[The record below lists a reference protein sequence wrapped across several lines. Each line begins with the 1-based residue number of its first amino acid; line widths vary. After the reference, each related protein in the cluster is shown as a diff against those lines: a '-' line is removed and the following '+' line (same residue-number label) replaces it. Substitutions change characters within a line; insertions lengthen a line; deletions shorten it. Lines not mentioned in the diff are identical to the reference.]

1 MIFDNL
7 TAHFLHRKCGWIC
20 CVYKFVSLLDKKV
33 VVECCVIKKLFKCLR
48 NFQFFFSSR
57 EIITLCFKK
66 IIYFY

>member
-48 NFQFFFSSR
+48 N
-57 EIITLCFKK
+57 
-66 IIYFY
+66 